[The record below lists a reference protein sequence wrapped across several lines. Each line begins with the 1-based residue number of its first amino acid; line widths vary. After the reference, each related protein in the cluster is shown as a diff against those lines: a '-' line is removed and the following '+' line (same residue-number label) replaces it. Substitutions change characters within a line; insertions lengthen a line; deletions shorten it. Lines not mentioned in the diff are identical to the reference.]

1 MGTPAGG
8 FYTLHHGVDGYAR
21 EEEIV
26 VLIMGEDVDVFV
38 SSNMETW
45 INENSRLSD
54 TVLRFLVALM
64 WESQYAWR
72 VCGNG
77 LPFSAGER
85 RSCAMACVIT
95 VGFLEYRNCHALP
108 WQR

>member
-1 MGTPAGG
+1 MGANFIIRSEISGG
-8 FYTLHHGVDGYAR
+8 SCSREHLPEGFIHFHHGVDGYAR
-21 EEEIV
+21 EEKIF

-77 LPFSAGER
+77 LPFSADER
-85 RSCAMACVIT
+85 RS
-95 VGFLEYRNCHALP
+95 
-108 WQR
+108 